1 MSKGVKRVLGVVAAI
16 AVPFAAPAIAGALGA
31 STALAGTGFGA
42 FLGTAGG
49 SALTGAALGGLA
61 SAATGGDPLTGALM
75 GGIGGFAGG
84 GGFQNLFGQQPLVA
98 GQRAVGGGLFGGPG
112 MTAGTPLYQQG
123 FSGAGLLPPGAT
135 TAATGAGG
143 LSGFFQNVSQGFLAN
158 PAGMAQLAMTVFGR
172 PPQEL
177 TEIEKQRLEELKQMA
192 ATDRELFEQRVM
204 EARALLQ
211 KARQEAPKP
220 EQAYGAT
227 KIAAERQLQEA
238 TRGLDP
244 EAALREKRKAKIR
257 AAQTGATAAAAEE
270 ERGRK
275 TQTSLVQAGLN
286 VLPTAAPEGEAGLM
300 LPTYEA
306 LQQRKN
312 QYRSDLARA
321 TGDLFGGI

>member
-1 MSKGVKRVLGVVAAI
+1 MSKGVKRVLGAVAAVAI
-16 AVPFAAPAIAGALGA
+16 PFAAPAIAGALGA
-31 STALAGTGFGA
+31 SSALAGTATGA

-49 SALTGAALGGLA
+49 SALTGAVLGGA
-61 SAATGGDPLTGALM
+61 SSALTGGDPLAGALM

-84 GGFQNLFGQQPLVA
+84 GGLRNMFGGAVPAGQQ
-98 GQRAVGGGLFGGPG
+98 AVGGGLFGGPG

-135 TAATGAGG
+135 TATTGAGG

-172 PPQEL
+172 APQEL
-177 TEIEKQRLEELKQMA
+177 TDIEKQRLEELKALA
-192 ATDRELFEQRVM
+192 ATDRELFEQRVQ
-204 EARALLQ
+204 EARGLLQ

-220 EQAYGAT
+220 EQAYGAE
-227 KIAAERQLQEA
+227 KIAAERQLAEA

-257 AAQTGATAAAAEE
+257 AAQVGATAAAAEE
-270 ERGRK
+270 TRGRGE
-275 TQTSLVQAGLN
+275 QTRLTQAGLN
-286 VLPTAAPEGEAGLM
+286 VLPTAAPEGYAGLA

-306 LQQRKN
+306 LQERRN

>member
-16 AVPFAAPAIAGALGA
+16 AVPFAAPA
-31 STALAGTGFGA
+31 
-42 FLGTAGG
+42 
-49 SALTGAALGGLA
+49 LA
-61 SAATGGDPLTGALM
+61 SAIGVSSTLGPAAVGAGLGAAASAIGGGDPLTGALL
-75 GGIGGFAGG
+75 GGFGTFAAGG
-84 GGFQNLFGQQPLVA
+84 GLRNMFGGAVPAGQQT
-98 GQRAVGGGLFGGPG
+98 VGGGLFGGPG

-123 FSGAGLLPPGAT
+123 ISGAGLLPPGTT

-143 LSGFFQNVSQGFLAN
+143 LSGFFQNVQQGFLAN

-172 PPQEL
+172 APQEL
-177 TEIEKQRLEELKQMA
+177 TGIEKKRLEELKEMA
-192 ATDRELFEQRVM
+192 ATDRELFEQRVQ

-211 KARQEAPKP
+211 KAQQEAPKP
-220 EQAYGAT
+220 EQAYGAV

-270 ERGRK
+270 TRGRGE
-275 TQTSLVQAGLN
+275 QTRLTQAGLN
-286 VLPTAAPEGEAGLM
+286 VLPTAAPEGEAGLA

-306 LQQRKN
+306 LQKRKSED
-312 QYRSDLARA
+312 RSDLARA